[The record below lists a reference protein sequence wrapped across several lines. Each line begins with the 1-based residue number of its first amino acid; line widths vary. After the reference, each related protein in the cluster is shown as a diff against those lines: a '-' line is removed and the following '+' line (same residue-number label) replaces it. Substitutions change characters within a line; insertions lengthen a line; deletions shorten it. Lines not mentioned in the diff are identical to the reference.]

1 MTAWRAWATLALL
14 SLLFFLITAASFSS
28 LGLVLPAMVGELH
41 WSWTEAGAGFSL
53 LGVFCGITAYVPA
66 ILIRHWGVRAT
77 LLAGAAV
84 MALSFACMA
93 RVQGLALY
101 FLGASLMGFGFTL
114 LATMPGTYLLA
125 RGFARP
131 SFAFGLYFTIGG
143 LGGVAGP
150 QIYEWVLGIAGHW
163 RDYWSLMG
171 AGVVSSAVLAALLVD
186 AKSDVGAGGGDP
198 AITDQAWSVK
208 DALRTPQ
215 FAVLAAAYSAFL
227 FAGITASS
235 VSVAHLTQYGVSA
248 AVAGNMMSIEAAL
261 NAAARL
267 LGGLLQKFINAR
279 ILLAAALALL
289 VVGLLAL
296 GAARDMPLMLVYAGG
311 IGIGYGLTFFAASI
325 LLLDYFGRGPYLQL
339 FSIVNLISTVGSVA
353 PFLAGTTR
361 DWSGSFTPFFVVL
374 SVLIGGVLVATLL
387 MRPPRRQTA

>member
-1 MTAWRAWATLALL
+1 MRHYRAWLTLASL
-14 SLLFFLITAASFSS
+14 SLLFFLITAASFAS
-28 LGLVLPAMVGELH
+28 LGLVLPAMVAELH
-41 WSWTEAGAGFSL
+41 WGWTEAGAGFSL

-66 ILIRHWGVRAT
+66 ALIKRLGVRIT
-77 LLAGAAV
+77 LLVGAGV

-93 RVQGLALY
+93 AVHGLALY
-101 FLGASLMGFGFTL
+101 FLGTSLMGFGFTL

-171 AGVVSSAVLAALLVD
+171 GFVVASALLAALLVD
-186 AKSDVGAGGGDP
+186 AKGNIAAGEGDP
-198 AITDQAWSVK
+198 AITEQAWSVK

-215 FAVLAAAYSAFL
+215 FAILAAAYSAFL
-227 FAGITASS
+227 FAGITANA
-235 VSVAHLTQYGVSA
+235 VSVAHLTQYGISA

-261 NAAARL
+261 NAAARF
-267 LGGLLQKFINAR
+267 LGGLLQKIINAR
-279 ILLAAALALL
+279 ILLAIALALL

-296 GAARDMPLMLVYAGG
+296 GAARDVPMMLVYASC

-325 LLLDYFGRGPYLQL
+325 LLLDYFGRGPYLEL

-361 DWSGSFTPFFVVL
+361 DWSGSFAPFFVVL
-374 SVLIGGVLVATLL
+374 SVLIGAVLIATLV
-387 MRPPRRQTA
+387 MRPPRRAAA